1 MRTKMSRFIFKQVN
15 NNQEILLAQT
25 AARQK
30 PILNLA
36 NLMLDLEF
44 RHTKEEFEQLSPILY
59 RYFSKVIQTQNW
71 KKHHQHQVCL
81 NQGTYILRFI
91 E

>member
-1 MRTKMSRFIFKQVN
+1 MSRFIFKQVN

-30 PILNLA
+30 PIINLA

-44 RHTKEEFEQLSPILY
+44 RHTKTQFEQLSPILY
-59 RYFSKVIQTQNW
+59 HYFSKVIQTQNW
-71 KKHHQHQVCL
+71 KDNNQYQVCL
-81 NQGTYILRFI
+81 NQGTYILHFI

>member
-1 MRTKMSRFIFKQVN
+1 MSRFIFKQIN
-15 NNQEILLAQT
+15 DNQEILLAQT
-25 AARQK
+25 AARK
-30 PILNLA
+30 KTILNLA
-36 NLMLDLEF
+36 NLMLDLEY

-71 KKHHQHQVCL
+71 KDNNQYQACL

>member
-1 MRTKMSRFIFKQVN
+1 MSRFIFKQVN
-15 NNQEILLAQT
+15 NNQETLLAQT
-25 AARQK
+25 TTRK
-30 PILNLA
+30 NPILNLA
-36 NLMLDLEF
+36 NLMLDLEY

-59 RYFSKVIQTQNW
+59 RYFSKVIKKQNW
-71 KKHHQHQVCL
+71 KDNNQYQVCL

>member
-1 MRTKMSRFIFKQVN
+1 MSRFIFKQVN

-30 PILNLA
+30 PIINLA

-44 RHTKEEFEQLSPILY
+44 RHTKTQFEQLSPILY
-59 RYFSKVIQTQNW
+59 HYFSKVIQTQNW
-71 KKHHQHQVCL
+71 KDNNQYQVCL

>member
-1 MRTKMSRFIFKQVN
+1 MSRFIFKQVN
-15 NNQEILLAQT
+15 NNQETLLAQT
-25 AARQK
+25 AARPN

-44 RHTKEEFEQLSPILY
+44 RHTKTQFEQLSPILY
-59 RYFSKVIQTQNW
+59 YHFSKVIQTQNW
-71 KKHHQHQVCL
+71 KKDHQHQVCL
-81 NQGTYILRFI
+81 NQNTYILHFI